1 MKINNG
7 REYGNPSTSKDQNG
21 QAPTNEFSKATRLP
35 IEHVKAPS
43 LSLPKGGGAIRSI
56 DEKFSV
62 NSANG
67 TASFSIPLPLTS
79 GRGGAAP
86 SLSLQYNTGNGNS
99 VFGFGWSVDFPTIQ
113 RKTDKQ
119 LPRYDEEGDVY
130 LYSGAEDLVAVLN
143 QQPDGGWA
151 PDERTEGGFRIRKYR
166 PRIEGGFSIIERI
179 QPVGADFI
187 YWKVTTGSNVVTF
200 YGKSAAYRISDPA
213 FPARTFKWLPEF
225 SFDDKGNCTV
235 FEFKAENLDHVL
247 PALHEKNRL
256 NGTAL
261 FVNRYLKRVKYANN
275 QAFYPSYVTGDASA
289 AALYNT
295 SLPADISFLFELVF
309 DFGEHAGNLISEDAG
324 VKWPARND
332 AFSDYRAGFD
342 IRTYRLCKRVLMFH
356 RFEELGA
363 TPCLVQSLDLSHHS
377 ATDVIYLTAITGRG
391 YIRESGVY
399 RSLAAPPTEFDYEA
413 LNWNTDIK
421 TLSPQSSVHAPVG
434 LSANYHWIDLHGEGI
449 AGLFTEEANAWYYK
463 RNEGNGVFSAAM
475 PVSPKPSLL
484 GINNNTLMLQ
494 DLEANGQKQV
504 VVHQEGL
511 QGYYQLTENGE
522 YEPFM
527 TFTEMPD
534 IDISDPNVKLF
545 DVNGD
550 GQPDLVISEE
560 QAFRWY
566 AAKGKY
572 GYGAPEL
579 AAKSCDEEKGPAIVF
594 SDNTQS
600 ILLADMSGDG
610 LTDIVR
616 IRNGE
621 VCYWP
626 NTGYGKFGAKVTMSQ
641 SPVFDSEADFNP
653 AYLRLA
659 DINGT
664 GATDIC
670 YLGQNRCRIWLNLT
684 GNAWSDVS
692 EIAPFPA
699 TAMPGNFSVVDLLGN
714 GTGCI
719 VWSSPLPQLSATP
732 LQYID
737 LMGGKKPHVLNRYR
751 NNRGK
756 EVSMEYLP
764 STKFYLE
771 DRKAGKPWATRLPFP
786 VQCVSKV
793 VTSDTVSGTRFTT
806 LYKYHHGCYDYTER
820 EFRGFALVETS
831 DTEAYEDYRVHAVA
845 DAGQTDEKAF
855 YQPPVTTRT
864 WYHTGVY
871 LHQKKT
877 AHQLQQEYYPAFQ
890 QELSG
895 TGDDFPANLSA
906 AELLEACRALKGMV
920 LHQEVYSY
928 DGSEQQM
935 HPYSITH
942 HQYEVKLLQNRAAS
956 YAVFLPHEKSS
967 LNFHLERNPEDPRI
981 VHQINVLIDDWG
993 NVKESAAIVYGRK
1006 VQDLGLPTNA
1016 DREQQSRHHVI
1027 YTKNDFTSVI
1037 SAPGVYHLPAGY
1049 QARAYELNI
1058 PLPAAGFY
1066 TVAEIKALFNAATE
1080 KQFQDILST
1089 GQKKLLAHTRTY
1101 FMKNDMSGALPL
1113 GEAASLMLPWQS
1125 YQLAF
1130 TPQLAGYLYGDKV
1143 NDALLRSEGGY
1154 VQLEGDGN
1162 YWTSSGRALRYP
1174 DLSAD
1179 PFAKTIAPAGAADV
1193 TFARNNFY
1201 QPVVYE
1207 DNRGYLTKVFYDKYK
1222 LYTPRSIDA
1231 EDNETLVLAYNYRI
1245 LTPYILKDMNGNRTG
1260 IRMDEMGRVTST
1272 FQMGKESETI
1282 GDTMDATKEETA
1294 MADQP
1299 GSQITYEYRYY
1310 SSGGK
1315 LPDRTIVRAREEH
1328 YYQAPQNLGKT
1339 SLWDKIKALFGL
1351 GSSDQGVVID
1361 VNPVWHTIYTYS
1373 DGSGHEILT
1382 KSQADPGSAP
1392 KRDAQGQLVF
1402 TDGKLQFQDTGAAF
1416 RWAGNGRTIFNNK
1429 GNAVKQYEPFYDCIP
1444 EYNDEKELVSLGFT
1458 PVMYYDASG
1467 RLLHTDFPDGTT
1479 TSTVFNTWMTK
1490 QYDQN
1495 DNVLGS
1501 RWYEERI
1508 SGLKGEAEKRSA
1520 QQAAVHDKTPG
1531 IVYQDALGRQF
1542 LAVSHNKAQ
1551 YESDAPA
1558 DEAFLYSRTTFDISG
1573 NVLSVTDSRNNEV
1586 TRSRYNMN
1594 GAACYQYLMDNGD
1607 GWILSDVS
1615 GKDIRHWDS
1624 RQQVFT
1630 YKYDRLHRRIEAKVR
1645 NANSEKIYEKVIY
1658 GENSGQADLIASN
1671 LRGKIYRHFDTAG
1684 TITFAAYDFKG
1695 NSLGTV
1701 RRLLKEYTTMPDW
1714 NANPA
1719 LDTSSY
1725 EDLVRYDALNR
1736 TKLQVLPD
1744 GTVVKPSY
1752 NVSNQL
1758 TAVKV
1763 NLQGKAAITTFV
1775 SKISYDAKGQWEAIY
1790 YGNNTVTRY
1799 TYEPENY
1806 RITRLLTTGNNGTL
1820 ILQDLQYTYDA
1831 VSNITEILDNAQKT
1845 VFYGGQ
1851 KVTARSTYLYDA
1863 LYQLIQA
1870 KGREHIGQLNVGAG
1884 DNWDDTWCNL
1894 QLQANAPIQLRE
1906 YQQSFKYDAAGNMLQ
1921 QRHVAGAGSWTRTF
1935 SYDSSSNRLLQT
1947 GSGNQTFSFQYNAH
1961 GSVAQMPHL
1970 SVMEWNSKE
1979 ELSHTGLGGGGDA
1992 WYVYDG
1998 EGNRVRKVVER
2009 SDGSR
2014 EERIYLGI
2022 FEIYRKI
2029 KNNTVQL
2036 ERETVHIMDEQ
2047 QRIAI
2052 VETRTKGSED
2062 APVQLQR
2069 YQYNNHLQ
2077 TACLELDETASIIS
2091 YEEYHPFGTTAYQ
2104 AVNKDLKASRKRYR
2118 FTGKERDEESGLY
2131 YHGARY
2137 YAPWLARWTAA
2148 DPIGIGDGLNIY
2160 RYVTN
2165 NPVNAHDPTGKW
2177 ETPSWV
2183 KTAAIVT
2190 AVVAVAV
2197 VVTVATAGIG
2207 TAAVG
2212 AAVAG
2217 AGGIASVGGATVAAV
2232 GTVAVAA
2239 GSGALGS
2246 VAATAVSNELTGGSA
2261 SLKDA
2266 AVSGAVTGI
2275 VTLGVGAAVGAGARG
2290 ALTAAKSVKVVAA
2303 ATRAASATG
2312 KAGTALRVA
2321 GRAGQGMLAGAGSG
2335 GTYEGVRQVASGEA
2349 SAKGGLDWSKIGASA
2364 KTGGITG
2371 AVLGPVLGPAAR
2383 PLTQGAY
2390 AKGYNYGANIRS
2402 NILVAR
2408 AAKTG
2413 QNYVIGRHGIVAD
2426 RQIVTIAT
2434 PEGVKAF
2441 YQRDGSGT
2449 KNVLGAQKGDWA
2461 VMEGFSKG
2469 GYPDKYVDISGNEYP
2484 GTLDRVGA
2492 GWFVKDRINF
2502 GLSEKVNPHPL
2513 FKWGT
2518 QANKDTGAWMG
2529 KQSAP
2534 MSIQRNWKSVQSE
2547 LNASGVPTRD
2557 PVGGKYYL
2565 PEP

>member
-1 MKINNG
+1 VKINNS
-7 REYGNPSTSKDQNG
+7 RDYGNPSTSKDQNG
-21 QAPTNEFSKATRLP
+21 QASTNEFSKATRLP
-35 IEHVKAPS
+35 IEHVKAPG
-43 LSLPKGGGAIRSI
+43 LSLPKGGGAMRSI

-62 NSANG
+62 NSTNG
-67 TASFSIPLPLTS
+67 TAGFSIPLPLTS

-99 VFGFGWSVDFPTIQ
+99 VFGLGWSVDFPTIQ

-119 LPRYDEEGDVY
+119 LPRYDEDLDVY
-130 LYSGAEDLVAVLN
+130 LYSGAEDLVAVTTQL
-143 QQPDGGWA
+143 PDGSWV
-151 PDERTEGGFRIRKYR
+151 PEERTEGGFRIRKYR
-166 PRIEGGFSIIERI
+166 PRIEGAFSVIERI
-179 QPVGADFI
+179 QPVNADFI
-187 YWKVTTGSNVVTF
+187 YWKVTTGNNVVTF
-200 YGKSAAYRISDPA
+200 YGKTAAYRISDPA

-235 FEFKAENLDHVL
+235 FEFKAENLDNVT
-247 PALHEKNRL
+247 PALHEKNRF

-261 FVNRYLKRVKYANN
+261 YVNRYLKRVKYANSK
-275 QAFYPSYVTGDASA
+275 AFYPSYVTGSA
-289 AALYNT
+289 TADVLYNT

-324 VKWPARND
+324 VKWPARSD

-342 IRTYRLCKRVLMFH
+342 IRTYRLCKRVMMFH
-356 RFEELGA
+356 LFNELGA
-363 TPCLVQSLDLSHHS
+363 TPCLVQSLDLSHEA
-377 ATDVIYLTAITGRG
+377 ATDVTYLTAITGRG

-399 RSLAAPPTEFDYEA
+399 RSLAAPPIEFDYET
-413 LNWNTDIK
+413 LQWNTTIK
-421 TLSPQSSVHAPVG
+421 TLSPESSVHAPVG
-434 LSANYHWIDLHGEGI
+434 LSGNYHWIDLHGEGI
-449 AGLFTEEANAWYYK
+449 AGIFTEEANAWYYK
-463 RNEGNGVFSAAM
+463 RNEGNGVFSAAV

-484 GINNNTLMLQ
+484 GINNNTLLLQ
-494 DLEANGQKQV
+494 DLEADGQKQV
-504 VVHQEGL
+504 VVNQAGL
-511 QGYYQLTENGE
+511 QGYYQLTDNGE
-522 YEPFM
+522 YEPFIA
-527 TFTEMPD
+527 FTEMPD
-534 IDISDPNVKLF
+534 IDMSDPNVKLL

-550 GQPDLVISEE
+550 GQPDLLISEE

-579 AAKSCDEEKGPAIVF
+579 AAKPFDEEKGPAIVF
-594 SDNTQS
+594 ADNTQS
-600 ILLADMSGDG
+600 IVLADMSGDG

-621 VCYWP
+621 ICYWP
-626 NTGYGKFGAKVTMSQ
+626 NTGYGKFGAKVTMSR
-641 SPVFDSEADFNP
+641 SPVFDSESDFNP

-670 YLGQNRCRIWLNLT
+670 YLGQNRCSIWLNLA
-684 GNAWSDVS
+684 GNAWSSVS

-714 GTGCI
+714 GTACI
-719 VWSSPLPQLSATP
+719 VWSSPLPQLSTTP

-737 LMGGKKPHVLNRYR
+737 LMGGKKPHILSRYR

-756 EVSMEYLP
+756 EVRMEYSP
-764 STKFYLE
+764 STKYYLE

-786 VQCVSKV
+786 VQCLRKV
-793 VTSDTVSGTRFTT
+793 EMSDTVSGTCFTT
-806 LYKYHHGCYDYTER
+806 LYQYHHGSYDYNER
-820 EFRGFALVETS
+820 EFRGFALVETT
-831 DTEAYEDYRVHAVA
+831 DTEAYEDYRIHAGTA
-845 DAGQTDEKAF
+845 AGQTAETAF

-864 WYHTGVY
+864 WYHTGIY
-871 LHQKKT
+871 LQQQKT
-877 AHQLQQEYYPAFQ
+877 AHQLQGEYYPAFP
-890 QELSG
+890 QEQLHIADEFPVDLS
-895 TGDDFPANLSA
+895 TS
-906 AELLEACRALKGMV
+906 ELLEACRSLKGKV

-928 DGSEQQM
+928 DGSEQAI

-942 HQYEVKLLQNRAAS
+942 HQYQVKLLQHSAGS
-956 YAVFLPHEKSS
+956 YAVFLPHEMST
-967 LNFHLERNPEDPRI
+967 LNFHLERNPEDPRV
-981 VHQINVLIDDWG
+981 VHQLNILIDDLG

-1006 VQDLGLPTNA
+1006 IQDPGLPTNA
-1016 DREQQSRHHVI
+1016 AREEQSKHHVI

-1037 SAPGVYHLPAGY
+1037 DTPGAYRLPAAY
-1049 QARAYELNI
+1049 QARTYELNI
-1058 PLPAAGFY
+1058 PLPAKGFY
-1066 TVAEIKALFNAATE
+1066 TAGEVKGLFGTAAE
-1080 KQFQDILST
+1080 KQFQDVLSS

-1101 FMKNDMSGALPL
+1101 FMKNDMSAALPL

-1143 NDALLRSEGGY
+1143 NEALLRNEAGY

-1162 YWTSSGRALRYP
+1162 YWISSGRTLQYP
-1174 DLSAD
+1174 DLIGD
-1179 PFAKTIAPAGAADV
+1179 PFAKTIAPAGPADV
-1193 TFARNNFY
+1193 LFARSNFY

-1222 LYTPRSIDA
+1222 LYTQRSIDA

-1245 LTPYILKDMNGNRTG
+1245 LTPYILKDMNGNRNG

-1282 GDTMDATKEETA
+1282 GDTMDTTKTEAAT
-1294 MADQP
+1294 ADQP
-1299 GSQITYEYRYY
+1299 GSRITYEYRYHT
-1310 SSGGK
+1310 SGGK
-1315 LPDRTIVRAREEH
+1315 LPDRTIVQAREEH
-1328 YYQAPQNLGKT
+1328 YYQAPPLLVKT
-1339 SLWDKIKALFGL
+1339 SLWDKIKALFGM
-1351 GSSDQGVVID
+1351 GSPDQDLIINA
-1361 VNPVWHTIYTYS
+1361 NPIWHTIYTYS

-1382 KSQADPGSAP
+1382 KSQADPGLAP
-1392 KRDAQGQLVF
+1392 KRDAQGQLEFVN
-1402 TDGKLQFQDTGAAF
+1402 GKLQFQDTGAAF

-1429 GNAVKQYEPFYDCIP
+1429 GNAVKQYEPYYDCTP

-1458 PVMYYDASG
+1458 PVMYYDAPG
-1467 RLLHTDFPDGTT
+1467 RLLYTMFPDGTK
-1479 TSTVFNTWMTK
+1479 TSTVFNTWMQK

-1508 SGLKGEAEKRSA
+1508 GGQKGEAEKRAA
-1520 QQAAVHDKTPG
+1520 QQTGIHDQTPG
-1531 IVYQDALGRQF
+1531 VAYQDALGRQF

-1551 YESDAPA
+1551 YENDGPVEA
-1558 DEAFLYSRTTFDISG
+1558 AFLYSSTSFDISG
-1573 NVLSVTDSRNNEV
+1573 NVLSVTDARNNEV
-1586 TRSRYNMN
+1586 TRSRYNMS
-1594 GAACYQYLMDNGD
+1594 GMACYEYLMDNGE
-1607 GWILSDVS
+1607 GWTLSDIS

-1624 RQQVFT
+1624 RQQVFS
-1630 YKYDRLHRRIEAKVR
+1630 YKYDRLHRRIEAKVKD
-1645 NANSEKIYEKVIY
+1645 ANSEKMYEKVVY
-1658 GENSGQADLIASN
+1658 GEHSGQPDLIANN

-1684 TITFAAYDFKG
+1684 TITFATYDFKG
-1695 NSLGTV
+1695 NSLGAV

-1714 NANPA
+1714 NANPV
-1719 LDTSSY
+1719 LDSGSY
-1725 EDLVRYDALNR
+1725 EEVVRYDALNR

-1744 GTVVKPSY
+1744 GTVIKPAY
-1752 NVSNQL
+1752 NISNQL
-1758 TAVKV
+1758 NTVKV
-1763 NLQGKAAITTFV
+1763 NLRGKAQETTFV

-1799 TYEPENY
+1799 TYQPENY
-1806 RITRLLTTGNNGTL
+1806 RITRLLTTGNNGTQ

-1851 KVTARSTYLYDA
+1851 KIDARSSYLYDA

-1870 KGREHIGQLNVGAG
+1870 KGREHIGQLNAGAG

-1894 QLQANAPIQLRE
+1894 QLQANAPLQLRE

-1935 SYDSSSNRLLQT
+1935 SYNNNSNRLQQT
-1947 GSGNQTFSFQYNAH
+1947 ATGNQTFSFQYNEH
-1961 GSVAQMPHL
+1961 GSMAQMPHL
-1970 SVMEWNSKE
+1970 SLMQWNSKE

-1998 EGNRVRKVVER
+1998 EGNRVRKIIER
-2009 SDGSR
+2009 PDGTR
-2014 EERIYLGI
+2014 EERIYLGV

-2029 KNNTVQL
+2029 KNNTIQL

-2047 QRIAI
+2047 QRIAL
-2052 VETRTKGSED
+2052 VETRTKGNED

-2077 TACLELDETASIIS
+2077 TACLELDETARIIS

-2137 YAPWLARWTAA
+2137 YAPWLARWTAT
-2148 DPIGIGDGLNIY
+2148 DPIGTGDGLNIY

-2246 VAATAVSNELTGGSA
+2246 VAATAMSNELTGGSA

-2266 AVSGAVTGI
+2266 AVAGAVTGV
-2275 VTLGVGAAVGAGARG
+2275 VTLGVGAAVGAGAKG
-2290 ALTAAKSVKVVAA
+2290 AMTAASSVKVVSA
-2303 ATRAASATG
+2303 ATRAAAATG

-2321 GRAGQGMLAGAGSG
+2321 GRAGQGLMAGAGG
-2335 GTYEGVRQVASGEA
+2335 GATYEGVRQIASGEA
-2349 SAKGGLDWSKIGASA
+2349 SNNGGLDWSKIGASA
-2364 KTGGITG
+2364 KTGAIAG
-2371 AVLGPVLGPAAR
+2371 AVTGPVLGAVAK

-2390 AKGYNYGANIRS
+2390 AKGYNAGANIRS

-2413 QNYVIGRHGIVAD
+2413 QNYVIGRHGIVSG
-2426 RQIVTIAT
+2426 RQIATIAT
-2434 PEGVKAF
+2434 PEGVKAA
-2441 YQRDGSGT
+2441 YQRHGSGT
-2449 KNVLGAQKGDWA
+2449 ANKAGAQAGDWSFF
-2461 VMEGFSKG
+2461 EGFSRG
-2469 GYPDKYVDISGNEYP
+2469 GRPKEFVDSTGKSYPPEKFDPISP
-2484 GTLDRVGA
+2484 
-2492 GWFVKDRINF
+2492 GWFVKDKINA
-2502 GLSEKVNPHPL
+2502 GLSQDDPL

-2518 QANKDTGAWMG
+2518 QANKDVATWMG
-2529 KQSAP
+2529 KQPAP
-2534 MSIQRNWKSVQSE
+2534 KSVQRNWESVQVE
-2547 LNASGVPTRD
+2547 LKGSGVVTRD
-2557 PVGGKYYL
+2557 PVGGTYHL
-2565 PEP
+2565 AGH